1 MVNMNE
7 ASRLLYPLC
16 YLLGTALSNSRPAES
31 IQPSLVGLS
40 VHEET
45 PAAPVCISPAML
57 SPSPAEL
64 CQGLC

>member
-1 MVNMNE
+1 MNM
-7 ASRLLYPLC
+7 ASRLLYPLR
-16 YLLGTALSNSRPAES
+16 YLSGTAPSNSRPAES

-40 VHEET
+40 VHEGMPE
-45 PAAPVCISPAML
+45 APVCISPAML